1 MNKIKT
7 KRKVEKGI
15 TLIALVITIIVLLI
29 LAGVSIAMLTG
40 QNGILSQAQKAK
52 NATEN
57 AQAKEENLLDS
68 YEDYINNATGDVKQ
82 VDDSNPGVLEG
93 SGTEAEPFVINS
105 IEDLIVFADNV
116 TKGTNTYQNQYV
128 ELALS
133 LDFNSDK
140 SYVNPNREDYA
151 QYGYNGK
158 LKEVLNTSGFIP
170 IGTVE
175 WTYINGVIEKGN
187 LFYGNFDGKGY
198 KIYNLRIQQEKNVE
212 ENTYIDSGMF
222 TENYGTIQNVCIENG
237 NNSTTM
243 SGGKYLAVGLL
254 VALNYGEISNC
265 YTTGNV
271 STSKTDWGCNVGGL
285 VASNSGTIKE
295 CYNAANVTVKY
306 SDWEKRI
313 GGLVGVNED
322 TGIIENV
329 YNIGHVNGR
338 LIDGQ
343 TDNTRCLIGG
353 IIGRNIG
360 KVKNAY
366 SIGNVKDE
374 NNNISVTKIGGA
386 IGENKLVNGLP
397 EEAEATN
404 CYYLEN
410 TISASEANT
419 TISDAGESKS
429 SAQMKSQEFLDLLNQ
444 DNSGMWK
451 FSSGKND
458 GYPVLYWE

>member
-52 NATEN
+52 NETEN

-243 SGGKYLAVGLL
+243 SGGQYSAVGLL
-254 VALNYGEISNC
+254 AGLNQGEIIDCYIAGEIS
-265 YTTGNV
+265 TE
-271 STSKTDWGCNVGGL
+271 KTDWGCNVGGL
-285 VASNSGTIKE
+285 VGSNNGTIKE
-295 CYNAANVTVKY
+295 CYNAANITVKY
-306 SDWEKRI
+306 SCRENRI
-313 GGLVGVNED
+313 GGIVGVNES
-322 TGIIENV
+322 TGKIENS
-329 YNIGHVNGR
+329 YNKGNVSSQVFGIQSGKDD
-338 LIDGQ
+338 I
-343 TDNTRCLIGG
+343 CLIGG
-353 IIGRNIG
+353 ITGRNIG
-360 KVKNAY
+360 SIKNAY
-366 SIGNVKDE
+366 SIGGVSDKNNE
-374 NNNISVTKIGGA
+374 NIKTFIDGIGANHVSQG
-386 IGENKLVNGLP
+386 KFS
-397 EEAEATN
+397 N

-410 TISASEANT
+410 TITASEINT
-419 TISDAGESKS
+419 EITENGEAKS
-429 SAQMKSQEFLDLLNQ
+429 SSVMKSQEFLDLLNQ
-444 DNSGMWK
+444 DNSNMWK
-451 FSSGKND
+451 FGSGKNN